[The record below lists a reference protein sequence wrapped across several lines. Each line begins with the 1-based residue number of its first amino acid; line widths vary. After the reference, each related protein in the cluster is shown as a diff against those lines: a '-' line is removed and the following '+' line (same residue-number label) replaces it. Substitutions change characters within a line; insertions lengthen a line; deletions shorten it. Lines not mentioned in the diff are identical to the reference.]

1 MMTSDTPTS
10 YDPLLR
16 WIHWITAVL
25 FIAAMLIGLY
35 CGWQPPGT
43 SPRRE
48 LLELHKSLGV
58 TLFGLAMLRLIVRAA
73 TTAPLEPK
81 SFGPLVRLASKLNHW
96 ALYGVLL
103 AMPITGYLFSS
114 AGGYSLK
121 YFGMFS
127 WPRLFAGNHELAQT
141 GEWLHGTLAWFVYA
155 VVALHIA
162 ATLWHV
168 LVKQDETLA
177 RMWPRAGARTERS

>member
-1 MMTSDTPTS
+1 MIKTPH

-16 WIHWITAVL
+16 WIHWITTAL

-48 LLELHKSLGV
+48 LLELHKSLGM
-58 TLFGLAMLRLIVRAA
+58 TLFGLAILRLIVRAA
-73 TTAPLEPK
+73 TTAPPEPK
-81 SFGPLVRLASKLNHW
+81 SFGPLVRLASKLNHS
-96 ALYGVLL
+96 ALYAVLL

-121 YFGMFS
+121 YFWTFS
-127 WPRLFAGNHELAQT
+127 WPRLFAGDHEVART
-141 GEWLHGTLAWFVYA
+141 GELLHDSLAYLVYA
-155 VVALHIA
+155 VVTLHIA
-162 ATLWHV
+162 ATLWHA
-168 LVKQDETLA
+168 LVKKDKTLA
-177 RMWPRAGARTERS
+177 RMWPPAQP

>member
-1 MMTSDTPTS
+1 MTNAAS

-16 WIHWITAVL
+16 WIHWITAAL

-35 CGWQPPGT
+35 CGWQAPGT

-48 LLELHKSLGV
+48 LLEVHKSLGV
-58 TLFGLAMLRLIVRAA
+58 TLFWLAILRLIVRVA
-73 TTAPLEPK
+73 TVAPREPT
-81 SFGPLVRLASKLNHW
+81 SFSLLVRLASKLNHW

-114 AGGYSLK
+114 AGGYSPK
-121 YFGMFS
+121 YFSAFS
-127 WPRLFAGNHELAQT
+127 WPRLFGANRELART
-141 GEWLHGTLAWFVYA
+141 GEWLHDSLAYFVYA
-155 VVALHIA
+155 VVSLHIA

-168 LVKQDETLA
+168 LVKKDETLA
-177 RMWPRAGARTERS
+177 QMWPSRAGSAAQR